1 MTSSSDVG
9 PRFPRLNEDD
19 ISVFNSS
26 PDSKSEVFLN
36 AVIIASMN
44 LKNKSVQKL
53 LEKYKEISTLGRISA
68 VLGWDLNVNLP
79 PKGVEERAN
88 QSAYLAKLIVEKWME
103 PEFKSLLEK
112 ANESASAKSSGE
124 TREEAAIVRNLNQGA
139 RFYHK

>member
-44 LKNKSVQKL
+44 LKNKAVQKL

-79 PKGVEERAN
+79 PKGGEERAN
-88 QSAYLAKLIVEKWME
+88 QSAYLAKLTVEKWME
-103 PEFKSLLEK
+103 PEFKSLLTK
-112 ANESASAKSSGE
+112 ANEEMKKLGN
-124 TREEAAIVRNLNQGA
+124 EERTIVRNLNWG
-139 RFYHK
+139 